1 MKNHL
6 YMPAMDSEY
15 QCATYMDVLYIL
27 YTTIHVLLYI
37 SHYIHSMSSR
47 TTLYIHHMSSC
58 TTLYMCDS
66 VHTYVHASFCITV
79 FTYMCSL
86 LLSADLRNVFVKNG
100 PVADLIRNCSVG
112 WKKIVMENCKHILR
126 GILKG
131 LHTLHQIGI
140 IHRDVKGAYVNTL

>member
-1 MKNHL
+1 MWHIWMYCTYCTLL
-6 YMPAMDSEY
+6 Y
-15 QCATYMDVLYIL
+15 V
-27 YTTIHVLLYI
+27 HVLLYI
-37 SHYIHSMSSR
+37 SHYIHSMSSC

-66 VHTYVHASFCITV
+66 VHTYVHASFCTTM

-86 LLSADLRNVFVKNG
+86 LLLADLRNVFVKNG

-112 WKKIVMENCKHILR
+112 WKKIVMDNCKHILR
-126 GILKG
+126 GILRG
-131 LHTLHQIGI
+131 LHTLHQNGI